1 MITVYHTV
9 SCRHCYILCDN
20 SYSLL
25 KNFFFL
31 AGEKPYVCPVEG
43 CNKAYSNSSDR
54 FKHVR
59 THQNEKPY
67 FCKMPGCNK
76 RYTDPSSLRKHV
88 RTHGHHHY
96 GTLVGQSVD
105 SMSVSQTS
113 QTVTQ
118 LLPVPQNGMGHQG
131 GPQALSFPGSYMP
144 MSSLSNPLLSST
156 VLPQVPTQTIS
167 TQTESILAPLCQS
180 PELPTKIDFTVD
192 TSGTENE
199 ARCQEIPLDL
209 TTGTIPLS
217 QSDASS
223 DDMTSSS
230 PLKWY
235 LLSVKDYSCNSD
247 P

>member
-1 MITVYHTV
+1 MPRL
-9 SCRHCYILCDN
+9 S
-20 SYSLL
+20 S
-25 KNFFFL
+25 FFF

-88 RTHGHHHY
+88 RTHGHHYHSS
-96 GTLVGQSVD
+96 LVGQTVN
-105 SMSVSQTS
+105 SMSV
-113 QTVTQ
+113 TQ
-118 LLPVPQNGMGHQG
+118 AGGRLVPMPQNGNGHQVV
-131 GPQALSFPGSYMP
+131 PQVLSFPGSYMP

-167 TQTESILAPLCQS
+167 TQTEGASTHLCQS
-180 PELPTKIDFTVD
+180 LESPTKIEFVD
-192 TSGTENE
+192 TPGTENE

-217 QSDASS
+217 QPDAST
-223 DDMTSSS
+223 DDVTATS